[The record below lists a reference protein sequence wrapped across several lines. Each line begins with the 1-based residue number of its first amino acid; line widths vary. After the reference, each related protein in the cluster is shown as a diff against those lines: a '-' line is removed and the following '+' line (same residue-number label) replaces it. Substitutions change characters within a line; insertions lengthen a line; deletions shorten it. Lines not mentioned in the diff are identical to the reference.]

1 MGTTPETRRKQAKKC
16 LMRNERT
23 QRTLRTAYC
32 NVRENV
38 AAIMQNRYA
47 PKNGLH
53 QADSMLSMT
62 VASS

>member
-1 MGTTPETRRKQAKKC
+1 
-16 LMRNERT
+16 MRNERT